1 MASKNNKQNTLKI
14 YIAAVFA
21 VFLCHKRSHSK
32 TQLNVIEKDR
42 FLDTDDIFII
52 LSLL

>member
-21 VFLCHKRSHSK
+21 VFVSQDKSFQNTIKRNRK
-32 TQLNVIEKDR
+32 R
-42 FLDTDDIFII
+42 
-52 LSLL
+52 

>member
-1 MASKNNKQNTLKI
+1 MASKNNKQKYTEI
-14 YIAAVFA
+14 YIAAVFRS
-21 VFLCHKRSHSK
+21 LCHKISHSK
-32 TQLNVIEKDR
+32 TQLNIIEKDR